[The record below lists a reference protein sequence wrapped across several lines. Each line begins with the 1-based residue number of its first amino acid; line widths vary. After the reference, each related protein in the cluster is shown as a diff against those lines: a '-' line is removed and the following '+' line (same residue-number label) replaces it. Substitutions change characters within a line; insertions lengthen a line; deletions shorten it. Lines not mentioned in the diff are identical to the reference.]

1 MTNTHNGGRF
11 GIRKV
16 VFTDPRHDVVLQQ
29 VFLETLRWMLA
40 GLA

>member
-11 GIRKV
+11 RKV